1 MRYIYMRLVNYK
13 TNKQEMMGVLES
25 LQKRDNLGTLKTM
38 NTLFT
43 KLRVR
48 LRKSVK
54 ILDEIRD

>member
-1 MRYIYMRLVNYK
+1 MRLVNYK

-25 LQKRDNLGTLKTM
+25 LQKRDSLGTLKTM